1 MNIVNFTPVTA
12 LTGGLLIGLS
22 VALFFI
28 LNGRMIG
35 ISGIASN
42 FLISKD
48 NRIDNFLFLVG
59 LILGPFIY
67 NLISGKEINIS
78 ISNSLILLITAG
90 AMVGFGTRLSSGCT
104 SGHGISGIASNFLVS
119 KNNRIENFLFLVGL
133 ILGPLIYNLILGKEI
148 NISISNSLI
157 LLIVGGTLVGFGTR
171 LSSGC
176 TSGHGI
182 SGISRFSL
190 RSIIAT
196 ITFMIVGILTVLIT
210 GIL

>member
-1 MNIVNFTPVTA
+1 MNIVNFTPISA

-42 FLISKD
+42 FLVSKN
-48 NRIDNFLFLVG
+48 NRIDNFLFLIG
-59 LILGPFIY
+59 LILGPLIY

-78 ISNSLILLITAG
+78 ISSSLILLI
-90 AMVGFGTRLSSGCT
+90 
-104 SGHGISGIASNFLVS
+104 I
-119 KNNRIENFLFLVGL
+119 
-133 ILGPLIYNLILGKEI
+133 
-148 NISISNSLI
+148 
-157 LLIVGGTLVGFGTR
+157 GGTLVGFGTR

-196 ITFMIVGILTVLIT
+196 ITFMLVGILTVLIT

>member
-1 MNIVNFTPVTA
+1 MNIINFTPVSA

-22 VALFFI
+22 VILFFI

-35 ISGIASN
+35 VSGIASN

-48 NRIDNFLFLVG
+48 
-59 LILGPFIY
+59 
-67 NLISGKEINIS
+67 K
-78 ISNSLILLITAG
+78 
-90 AMVGFGTRLSSGCT
+90 
-104 SGHGISGIASNFLVS
+104 
-119 KNNRIENFLFLVGL
+119 RIENLLFLVGL
-133 ILGPLIYNLILGKEI
+133 ILGPLIWTFLLGKEI
-148 NISISNSLI
+148 NILISNSLS
-157 LLIVGGTLVGFGTR
+157 LLTAGGILVGFGTR

-196 ITFMIVGILTVLIT
+196 ITFMIVGMFTVLIT
-210 GIL
+210 NIL

>member
-1 MNIVNFTPVTA
+1 MNIINFTPISA

-35 ISGIASN
+35 VSGIASN
-42 FLISKD
+42 FLISKE
-48 NRIDNFLFLVG
+48 NRIENLFFLIG
-59 LILGPFIY
+59 LILGPSIY
-67 NLISGKEINIS
+67 TFFLGQEIQIT
-78 ISNSLILLITAG
+78 ISNSL
-90 AMVGFGTRLSSGCT
+90 
-104 SGHGISGIASNFLVS
+104 FL
-119 KNNRIENFLFLVGL
+119 LVG
-133 ILGPLIYNLILGKEI
+133 
-148 NISISNSLI
+148 
-157 LLIVGGTLVGFGTR
+157 GGALVGFGTR

-210 GIL
+210 NIL

>member
-1 MNIVNFTPVTA
+1 MNIVNFTPMSA
-12 LTGGLLIGLS
+12 LTGGLLVGLS

-28 LNGRMIG
+28 LKGSMIG

-59 LILGPFIY
+59 LILGPLIY

-104 SGHGISGIASNFLVS
+104 SGHGISGI
-119 KNNRIENFLFLVGL
+119 
-133 ILGPLIYNLILGKEI
+133 
-148 NISISNSLI
+148 
-157 LLIVGGTLVGFGTR
+157 
-171 LSSGC
+171 
-176 TSGHGI
+176 
-182 SGISRFSL
+182 SRFSL

-196 ITFMIVGILTVLIT
+196 ITFMLVGILTVLIM

>member
-1 MNIVNFTPVTA
+1 MNVVNFTPLSA
-12 LTGGLLIGLS
+12 LAGGLLIGLS

-42 FLISKD
+42 FLISK
-48 NRIDNFLFLVG
+48 
-59 LILGPFIY
+59 
-67 NLISGKEINIS
+67 
-78 ISNSLILLITAG
+78 
-90 AMVGFGTRLSSGCT
+90 
-104 SGHGISGIASNFLVS
+104 
-119 KNNRIENFLFLVGL
+119 NNRIENFLFLFGL
-133 ILGPLIYNLILGKEI
+133 ILGPLIYSLISGQEVT
-148 NISISNSLI
+148 ISISSSLI
-157 LLIVGGTLVGFGTR
+157 LLIIAGALVGFGTR

-196 ITFMIVGILTVLIT
+196 ITFMLVGILTVLIK

>member
-1 MNIVNFTPVTA
+1 MNIVNFTPVLA

-42 FLISKD
+42 FLISK
-48 NRIDNFLFLVG
+48 
-59 LILGPFIY
+59 
-67 NLISGKEINIS
+67 
-78 ISNSLILLITAG
+78 
-90 AMVGFGTRLSSGCT
+90 
-104 SGHGISGIASNFLVS
+104 
-119 KNNRIENFLFLVGL
+119 NNRIENFLFLFGL
-133 ILGPLIYNLILGKEI
+133 ILGPLIYSLILGQEVI
-148 NISISNSLI
+148 ISISSSLI
-157 LLIVGGTLVGFGTR
+157 LLIIAGALVGFGTR

-196 ITFMIVGILTVLIT
+196 ITFMLVGILTVLIK

>member
-1 MNIVNFTPVTA
+1 MNIVNFTPITA

-28 LNGRMIG
+28 LKGRMIG

-42 FLISKD
+42 FLVSKD
-48 NRIDNFLFLVG
+48 NRFENFLFLAG
-59 LILGPFIY
+59 LILWPLIY

-78 ISNSLILLITAG
+78 ISSSLILLI
-90 AMVGFGTRLSSGCT
+90 
-104 SGHGISGIASNFLVS
+104 I
-119 KNNRIENFLFLVGL
+119 
-133 ILGPLIYNLILGKEI
+133 
-148 NISISNSLI
+148 
-157 LLIVGGTLVGFGTR
+157 GGTLVGFGTR
-171 LSSGC
+171 LSGGC

-210 GIL
+210 GILWTR

>member
-1 MNIVNFTPVTA
+1 MNIINFTPVSA

-35 ISGIASN
+35 VSGIASN

-48 NRIDNFLFLVG
+48 KKSE
-59 LILGPFIY
+59 
-67 NLISGKEINIS
+67 NL
-78 ISNSLILLITAG
+78 
-90 AMVGFGTRLSSGCT
+90 
-104 SGHGISGIASNFLVS
+104 
-119 KNNRIENFLFLVGL
+119 LFLVGL
-133 ILGPLIYNLILGKEI
+133 ILGPLIYTFILGREI
-148 NISISNSLI
+148 NILISNSLP
-157 LLIVGGTLVGFGTR
+157 LLTAGGILVGFGTR

-190 RSIIAT
+190 RSFIAT
-196 ITFMIVGILTVLIT
+196 ITFMIVGILAVLIKN
-210 GIL
+210 IL

>member
-1 MNIVNFTPVTA
+1 MNIVNFTPITA
-12 LTGGLLIGLS
+12 LSGGLLIGLS

-48 NRIDNFLFLVG
+48 NRI
-59 LILGPFIY
+59 
-67 NLISGKEINIS
+67 
-78 ISNSLILLITAG
+78 
-90 AMVGFGTRLSSGCT
+90 
-104 SGHGISGIASNFLVS
+104 
-119 KNNRIENFLFLVGL
+119 ENFLFLFGL
-133 ILGPLIYNLILGKEI
+133 ILGPLIYNQITGREI
-148 NISISNSLI
+148 NISISSSLI
-157 LLIVGGTLVGFGTR
+157 LLIIGGVLVGFGTK
-171 LSSGC
+171 LSNGC

-196 ITFMIVGILTVLIT
+196 VTFMIVGILTVLIK

>member
-1 MNIVNFTPVTA
+1 MSIVNFTPISA

-28 LNGRMIG
+28 LKGRMIG

-59 LILGPFIY
+59 LILGPLIY

-104 SGHGISGIASNFLVS
+104 SGHGISGI
-119 KNNRIENFLFLVGL
+119 
-133 ILGPLIYNLILGKEI
+133 
-148 NISISNSLI
+148 
-157 LLIVGGTLVGFGTR
+157 
-171 LSSGC
+171 
-176 TSGHGI
+176 
-182 SGISRFSL
+182 SRFSL

-196 ITFMIVGILTVLIT
+196 ITFMLVGMLTVLIT

>member
-1 MNIVNFTPVTA
+1 MNIANFTPVSA

-42 FLISKD
+42 FLISKN
-48 NRIDNFLFLVG
+48 NRIDNFLFL
-59 LILGPFIY
+59 L
-67 NLISGKEINIS
+67 
-78 ISNSLILLITAG
+78 
-90 AMVGFGTRLSSGCT
+90 
-104 SGHGISGIASNFLVS
+104 
-119 KNNRIENFLFLVGL
+119 GL
-133 ILGPLIYNLILGKEI
+133 ILGPLTYSLISGQEI
-148 NISISNSLI
+148 DISISSSLI
-157 LLIVGGTLVGFGTR
+157 LLIIAGALVGFGTR

-196 ITFMIVGILTVLIT
+196 ITFMLVGILTVLIK

>member
-1 MNIVNFTPVTA
+1 MNIVNFTPISA

-42 FLISKD
+42 FLVSKN
-48 NRIDNFLFLVG
+48 NRIDNFLFLIG
-59 LILGPFIY
+59 LILGPLIY
-67 NLISGKEINIS
+67 SLISGKEINIS
-78 ISNSLILLITAG
+78 ISSSLILLI
-90 AMVGFGTRLSSGCT
+90 
-104 SGHGISGIASNFLVS
+104 I
-119 KNNRIENFLFLVGL
+119 
-133 ILGPLIYNLILGKEI
+133 
-148 NISISNSLI
+148 
-157 LLIVGGTLVGFGTR
+157 GGSLVGFGTR

-196 ITFMIVGILTVLIT
+196 ITFMIVGILTVLVT

>member
-1 MNIVNFTPVTA
+1 MNIINFTPVLA

-22 VALFFI
+22 VILFFI

-35 ISGIASN
+35 VSGIASN

-48 NRIDNFLFLVG
+48 
-59 LILGPFIY
+59 
-67 NLISGKEINIS
+67 K
-78 ISNSLILLITAG
+78 
-90 AMVGFGTRLSSGCT
+90 
-104 SGHGISGIASNFLVS
+104 
-119 KNNRIENFLFLVGL
+119 KIENLLFLVGL
-133 ILGPLIYNLILGKEI
+133 ILGPLIWTFLLGKEI
-148 NISISNSLI
+148 NILISNSLP
-157 LLIVGGTLVGFGTR
+157 LLTVGGILVGFGTR

-196 ITFMIVGILTVLIT
+196 ITFMIVGMFTVLIT
-210 GIL
+210 NIL